1 MGHQTASLAWT
12 VYTCLIILAEG
23 GINTLRRCDPN
34 NIVQCLQPMHK
45 HVSEMGGLGE
55 TYDLKTLEDICEK
68 MNEIKECTEK
78 KKAWMEHCNTDHT
91 ISWEMFQKGF
101 GYLCG
106 EGYKEYAQNERCL
119 SNTRVNG
126 TVKQCSRTWARQ
138 LHAII
143 LQDPPR
149 IQMYK
154 RTCRILQD
162 YRNCLRNGIERFCSK
177 DASHVMVKMWDL
189 SLGPFR
195 KKMMCSK
202 ELTTRVMIAVIMG
215 VMSFVLVS
223 LCVVC
228 FVRRRQ
234 LQSVSYKRFTENTTQ
249 ASVVQ
254 DSQFPSIAEHALRLE
269 DPVRTNE
276 LY

>member
-1 MGHQTASLAWT
+1 MGLQALFFTWIFYTAYL
-12 VYTCLIILAEG
+12 VFPIEG

-55 TYDLKTLEDICEK
+55 TYDLKTLEDICGK
-68 MNEIKECTEK
+68 MGEIKKCTEK
-78 KKAWMEHCNTDHT
+78 KRPWMEHCNTDHT
-91 ISWEMFQKGF
+91 ISWEMFHKGF

-106 EGYKEYAQNERCL
+106 EGYKQYAENERCL

-143 LQDPPR
+143 LHDPPR
-149 IQMYK
+149 AQMYK
-154 RTCRILQD
+154 RTCRILHD
-162 YRNCLRNGIERFCSK
+162 YRNCLRTGIERFCSK

-195 KKMMCSK
+195 KKMMCDQDGLMSGT
-202 ELTTRVMIAVIMG
+202 ENAIMAG
-215 VMSFVLVS
+215 ALSFIFVLS
-223 LCVVC
+223 IALC
-228 FVRRRQ
+228 FIRRRMPG
-234 LQSVSYKRFTENTTQ
+234 SVSYKR
-249 ASVVQ
+249 SCL
-254 DSQFPSIAEHALRLE
+254 PWR
-269 DPVRTNE
+269 
-276 LY
+276 